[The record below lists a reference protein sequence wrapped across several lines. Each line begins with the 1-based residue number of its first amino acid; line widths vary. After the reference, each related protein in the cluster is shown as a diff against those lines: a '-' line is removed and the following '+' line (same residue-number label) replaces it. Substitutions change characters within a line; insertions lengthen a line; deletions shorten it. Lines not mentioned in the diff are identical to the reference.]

1 MENYR
6 NPLIFVIE
14 DNPVYNDLV
23 TGILKSKHFDNLL
36 SFRNPEECL
45 KEIHQN
51 PDIVILN
58 YAYSGF
64 TGLDLMKKVHQTR
77 PKVTFIFLSG
87 QNSVEV
93 AVGIMRQGAFD
104 YIVKNEKAPDHLV
117 SAIRLAISGEK
128 RQSVRKGLRW
138 GAVLLFLLI
147 LFLFIVILSLGLFS
161 EQFRLF

>member
-45 KEIHQN
+45 KEIHRN

-104 YIVKNEKAPDHLV
+104 YIVKNEKAPEYVV

-128 RQSVRKGLRW
+128 RQSVRRGLRW

-161 EQFRLF
+161 DQFRLF